1 MNVLLPELLALALLT
16 PPPPP
21 QSQPQSQSQ
30 SRTYY
35 WRDASGQTHITN
47 TSPPSAAELLDAPP
61 PVAVEPGQAYERP
74 VPIRQSA
81 GRGDHSDIV
90 LTVAQ
95 QQVWSA
101 LDRELAKARATGD
114 QRTLQAA
121 GGYLIQDCLWGSGL
135 WAMPLLPILSI
146 LLMVLLGWW
155 LALGLPHRARLPLV
169 LGFLGLGAAFG
180 HLLLTVFLFHPQ
192 AVRLRQNLELLEYH
206 SGLGRPLRAEQRS
219 LLQAHYHA
227 LEAAAD
233 PLQPPWRFPSEVQ
246 KLRETVR
253 QVMVAP

>member
-1 MNVLLPELLALALLT
+1 MTALLPALLVVALLG

-21 QSQPQSQSQ
+21 
-30 SRTYY
+30 RTYY
-35 WRDASGQTHITN
+35 WRDTSGQTHITN
-47 TSPPSAAELLDAPP
+47 TPPPREAELLDAPP
-61 PVAVEPGQAYERP
+61 PVAVEPGQTYERP

-81 GRGDHSDIV
+81 SHGDQRDIV

-101 LDRELAKARATGD
+101 LDRELAKARAAGD
-114 QRTLQAA
+114 QRTLQAT

-146 LLMVLLGWW
+146 LLMGLLGWW
-155 LALGLPHRARLPLV
+155 MALGLPARGRLPLV
-169 LGFLGLGAAFG
+169 LGFLAMGVAFG
-180 HLLLTVFLFHPQ
+180 HLLLTVFLYHPQ

-206 SGLGRPLRAEQRS
+206 SGLGRPLRPEQRS
-219 LLQAHYHA
+219 LLQVRYHA
-227 LEAAAD
+227 LEDAAD
-233 PLQPPWRFPSEVQ
+233 PLQPPWRFPKEVQ
-246 KLRETVR
+246 KLRETLR